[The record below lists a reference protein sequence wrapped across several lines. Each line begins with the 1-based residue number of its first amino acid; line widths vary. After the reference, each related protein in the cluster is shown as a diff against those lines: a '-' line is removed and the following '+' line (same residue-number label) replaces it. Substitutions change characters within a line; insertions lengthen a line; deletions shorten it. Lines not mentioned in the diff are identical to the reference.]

1 MRRLYELFSQ
11 LRDSFTGDFAQQR
24 MNMEKCVDSGNSSDL
39 EDIEPD
45 YRDGRDKLYEALLTR
60 PQFTGRDTFES
71 FQY

>member
-11 LRDSFTGDFAQQR
+11 LRDGLTGDFAQQR
-24 MNMEKCVDSGNSSDL
+24 MSMEECVDSSDL

-60 PQFTGRDTFES
+60 PQYTGRDTFEP

>member
-1 MRRLYELFSQ
+1 MRTLYELFSQ
-11 LRDSFTGDFAQQR
+11 LRDSSTGDIAQQR
-24 MNMEKCVDSGNSSDL
+24 INMEECVDSNNSSDL

-60 PQFTGRDTFES
+60 PQYTGRDTFEP